1 MWRCAQ
7 LGQDFTMRSGMKLGT
22 ANRHTTSAVSKIAAA
37 FHRVKNN
44 MDLEI
49 P

>member
-1 MWRCAQ
+1 
-7 LGQDFTMRSGMKLGT
+7 LLSGKKFGT
-22 ANRHTTSAVSKIAAA
+22 AQRHTTNAVSKIAAA

-44 MDLEI
+44 IDAAI